1 MFEWRY
7 GMGMGRVEGYL
18 EKTKH
23 LVHISGG
30 ITRVKQHLTH
40 TGGQVTGCP
49 NVTVDIQKRVMA
61 SMKKKDRINIENKR
75 NIQILRSSTVDLS
88 DEVED
93 EEFDVQE
100 VSVKRN
106 VSKKKKFVGS
116 SNDKISTWVYS
127 VHLPFNVVRDKS
139 FQDMIYSIEEYG
151 RGMPAPSYH
160 NIRVTLMKK
169 CLEHTRKFVDS
180 FCSHCE
186 EYRCSIMSNFWTDG
200 KGRCLINFLV
210 SCPLGTIFLK
220 SIDASEHVKNAQ
232 LIVEMINEVIKDVG
246 DENIVQ
252 FITDN
257 GSNFKAAGKILEEQ
271 HPKLFWT
278 PCATHCVNLMIRD
291 IGEKIPKIKTA
302 LTDARAIVVYIY
314 NHGRILNLMS
324 KLTKNKELHRQDLNL
339 YIDSIG
345 QFGSL
350 AALRARTKVAPST
363 LAEAGGNRRTKK
375 KAAARNGG
383 DDEMWCG
390 TKE

>member
-151 RGMPAPSYH
+151 R
-160 NIRVTLMKK
+160 
-169 CLEHTRKFVDS
+169 
-180 FCSHCE
+180 
-186 EYRCSIMSNFWTDG
+186 
-200 KGRCLINFLV
+200 
-210 SCPLGTIFLK
+210 
-220 SIDASEHVKNAQ
+220 EHVKNAQ

-324 KLTKNKELHRQDLNL
+324 KLTKNKELHR
-339 YIDSIG
+339 SCVTR
-345 QFGSL
+345 F
-350 AALRARTKVAPST
+350 AT
-363 LAEAGGNRRTKK
+363 
-375 KAAARNGG
+375 
-383 DDEMWCG
+383 
-390 TKE
+390 